1 MRLCFSFPS
10 QCGLPQFLI
19 FDGYRLSNSIHQLPQ
34 YPQMPFSRLHGLVHP
49 QVPQMV
55 LNKTF
60 SYSAWFFI
68 LQSLHFT
75 SETWAVRVEHLMVKT
90 EAKKLLSISAFSNIL
105 GARVGKDL
113 KYHLLPIPNTIMSH
127 GHTLPL
133 ILTHKFPAGSSFIPM
148 HALQLIIDIL
158 SGTSTS
164 FPLFVMKRKD
174 LHVFNRVSSH

>member
-19 FDGYRLSNSIHQLPQ
+19 FDGYWLSNSIHQLPQ

-90 EAKKLLSISAFSNIL
+90 EAKKLLSISVFSSLLLLACWYCLLGWYTLMDFPFWLMFLFTFMRSKPVAFSF
-105 GARVGKDL
+105 
-113 KYHLLPIPNTIMSH
+113 PNCCISR
-127 GHTLPL
+127 PQL
-133 ILTHKFPAGSSFIPM
+133 IL
-148 HALQLIIDIL
+148 
-158 SGTSTS
+158 
-164 FPLFVMKRKD
+164 
-174 LHVFNRVSSH
+174 